1 MTSILTEIKKTL
13 NLGPT
18 DTSFDT
24 DVIMHINSVFSILSQ
39 VGIGPANGFSIVDDS
54 ATWETFL
61 GGDTPIFNNVK
72 SYMYLKVRLLFDP
85 PQNSFTLAS
94 LEKLAQE
101 LEWRL
106 NVTREGESW
115 TDPTVPVPT
124 P

>member
-24 DVIMHINSVFSILSQ
+24 DVILHINSVFSILSQ
-39 VGIGPANGFSIVDDS
+39 VGIGPANGFSIVDDT

-61 GGDTPIFNNVK
+61 GSDNPLFNNVK

-85 PQNSFTLAS
+85 PQNSFTIAAY
-94 LEKLAQE
+94 EKLAQE